1 MTSETTVLSCSYK
14 EDSIFFFSL
23 QKKTKNLLNSGI
35 HRVLSKTDI
44 IFFVHHFVKADF

>member
-1 MTSETTVLSCSYK
+1 MTSETTVLICGYK

-23 QKKTKNLLNSGI
+23 QKTAKNLLNSGI

-44 IFFVHHFVKADF
+44 FFVLHFVKADF